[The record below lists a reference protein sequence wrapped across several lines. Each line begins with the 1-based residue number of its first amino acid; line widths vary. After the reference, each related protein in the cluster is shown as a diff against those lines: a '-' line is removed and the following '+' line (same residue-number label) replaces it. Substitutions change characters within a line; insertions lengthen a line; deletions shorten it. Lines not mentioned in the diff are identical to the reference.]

1 MQFVVMAEWDL
12 LRHGVP
18 IEALRA
24 WAEGPGGAAYE
35 GLPGMVLKSWYS
47 NPYENMWGAV
57 YLLTDPNAL
66 DADRLPRTVGDRTGP
81 IGVRPDRVR
90 WHVLEKTV
98 LGSGLDDVLAAAPL
112 TERRNP
118 MDAEAE
124 EDA

>member
-1 MQFVVMAEWDL
+1 MQYVVMAEWDL

-18 IEALRA
+18 IEDLRA

-35 GLPGMVLKSWYS
+35 GLPGIVLKSWYS
-47 NPYENMWGAV
+47 NPYENVWGAV
-57 YLLTDPNAL
+57 YLLNDPNAL
-66 DADRLPRTVGDRTGP
+66 DVDRLPRTVGDRTGP

-98 LGSGLDDVLAAAPL
+98 LGGGFDDILVAEPGTARRGLMH
-112 TERRNP
+112 T
-118 MDAEAE
+118 E

>member
-12 LRHGVP
+12 QRHGVP
-18 IEALRA
+18 VDTLRA
-24 WAEGPGGAAYE
+24 WAAGPGGAAYE

-47 NPYENMWGAV
+47 NPHENVWGAV
-57 YLLTDPNAL
+57 YLLNDPTAL
-66 DADRLPRTVGDRTGP
+66 DDDRLPRTVGDRTGP

-98 LGSGLDDVLAAAPL
+98 LGGAGLDGLPAAAPGTAGL
-112 TERRNP
+112 DP
-118 MDAEAE
+118 ASSE